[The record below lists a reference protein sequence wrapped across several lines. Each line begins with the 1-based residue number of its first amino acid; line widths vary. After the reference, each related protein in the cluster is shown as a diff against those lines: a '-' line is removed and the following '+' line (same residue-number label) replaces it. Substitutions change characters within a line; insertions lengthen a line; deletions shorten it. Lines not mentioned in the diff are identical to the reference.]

1 MAAAAVPPAGELKA
15 AVPARSRR
23 LPGGAESPRASRGL
37 MLKIIAIWV
46 FGLLASAIVG
56 MLVGAVLIQG
66 GAGLGLIAGLAIFAS
81 VRLML
86 TMPR

>member
-1 MAAAAVPPAGELKA
+1 
-15 AVPARSRR
+15 
-23 LPGGAESPRASRGL
+23 
-37 MLKIIAIWV
+37 MLKIIAIWL

-66 GAGLGLIAGLAIFAS
+66 GAGLGLIAGLAIFTS